1 MFVLTVKDMGEKS
14 GVSIDYKSSKTNTL
28 EHLSGILTLYKQMK
42 KYSDITDDEIIEFI
56 KANENVYESNEQLKR
71 R

>member
-1 MFVLTVKDMGEKS
+1 MFVLKVKDMGEKS

-28 EHLSGILTLYKQMK
+28 EQLSGILTLYKQMK

-56 KANENVYESNEQLKR
+56 KDNENVRESNE
-71 R
+71 

>member
-1 MFVLTVKDMGEKS
+1 MFVLKVKDISENS

-56 KANENVYESNEQLKR
+56 KDNENVPESNE
-71 R
+71 

>member
-1 MFVLTVKDMGEKS
+1 MFVLKVKHKGEKS

-56 KANENVYESNEQLKR
+56 KDNENVPESNE
-71 R
+71 

>member
-1 MFVLTVKDMGEKS
+1 MFVLKVKDKSEKN
-14 GVSIDYKSSKTNTL
+14 GVSVSYQSSKTNTL

-56 KANENVYESNEQLKR
+56 KDNENVPESNE
-71 R
+71 

>member
-1 MFVLTVKDMGEKS
+1 MFVLKVKDKSEKS
-14 GVSIDYKSSKTNTL
+14 GVSVSYQSSKTNTL

-56 KANENVYESNEQLKR
+56 KANENVYESNE
-71 R
+71 